1 MNIGRPGKSMLSIKA
16 YREALKMPQTAF
28 SDYSGVKRTTL
39 QRIEQAQDEGESL
52 NFVKFETACKL
63 VSALL
68 RLSNITV
75 GESGFAHLVYELY
88 VPECQGSGYSGLIH
102 PFV

>member
-1 MNIGRPGKSMLSIKA
+1 MFNIKA
-16 YREALKMPQTAF
+16 CREALKMPQTAF

-39 QRIEQAQDEGESL
+39 QRIEQAQEEGESL
-52 NFVKFETACKL
+52 NFVKFDTACKL

-68 RLSNITV
+68 KLSNITL

-88 VPECQGSGYSGLIH
+88 VPDCQGSGYSDLIN
-102 PFV
+102 PFAV